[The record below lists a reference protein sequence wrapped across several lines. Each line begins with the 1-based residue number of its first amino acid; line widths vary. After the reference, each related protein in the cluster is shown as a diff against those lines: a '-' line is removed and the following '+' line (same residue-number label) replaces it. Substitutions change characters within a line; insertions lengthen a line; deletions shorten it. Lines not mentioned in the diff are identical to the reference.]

1 MLKKNRIGRL
11 IRIMTGT
18 GANVKLPAISNN
30 CNTQSVQTK
39 KASEI
44 KLVPEDQEQL
54 RLAFAAFN
62 EASEQLS
69 GVYQELQR
77 QVAQLT
83 RELALANGELHK
95 QLIAKENLSQQL
107 SLLLNAL
114 PGGVIALDARER
126 IEQVNPAAISILGE
140 PLPGLTWHQVIQ
152 ERLSPTAIIN
162 EWQIKLQRTAEPR
175 RIRIE
180 SSAMDST
187 GRRILL
193 VNDITEAYAVQEQIR
208 RNQRLTAM
216 GEMAANLA
224 HQLRTPL
231 STALLYANH
240 LGSDALTPAERHK
253 FATKTIERLH
263 HLEHL
268 TKDMLRFVKGE
279 TAQLEKIAI
288 KDLLAELRQVIEPQ
302 MIQRHL
308 QFIVHD
314 QSAANSL
321 MADRQALCG
330 AIINLLENAMQAS
343 SPGGT
348 ITLTSHL
355 EDGNI
360 ILSVHDD
367 GPGIE
372 AALQERLF
380 EPFFTT
386 RPEGTGLGLAI
397 VRGVIQS
404 MGGNIHISSSVD
416 TGTEFII
423 WLPSSKGEE

>member
-1 MLKKNRIGRL
+1 MQ
-11 IRIMTGT
+11 TE
-18 GANVKLPAISNN
+18 NV
-30 CNTQSVQTK
+30 
-39 KASEI
+39 SEI
-44 KLVPEDQEQL
+44 KPILADQEQL
-54 RLAFAAFN
+54 KLAFAAFN
-62 EASEQLS
+62 AASEQLS
-69 GVYQELQR
+69 GVYQDLQH

-114 PGGVIALDARER
+114 PGGVIALDAQEC
-126 IEQVNPAAISILGE
+126 IEQVNPAAIAILGE
-140 PLPGLTWHQVIQ
+140 SLVGGDWRQVTQ
-152 ERLSPTAIIN
+152 ERLSPTAIVN
-162 EWQIKLQRTAEPR
+162 EWLVKLQQTAQPR

-180 SSAMDST
+180 SSATDAA

-193 VNDITEAYAVQEQIR
+193 VNDITEAYAIQEQIR
-208 RNQRLTAM
+208 RNQRLTSM

-240 LGSDALTPAERHK
+240 LGSDALTPVERRK

-279 TAQLEKIAI
+279 ARRRERVVIS
-288 KDLLAELRQVIEPQ
+288 DLLAELHQVIEPQ
-302 MIQRHL
+302 ITQQDL
-308 QFIVHD
+308 QFIVQD
-314 QSAANSL
+314 QS
-321 MADRQALCG
+321 MAQALITDRQALCG
-330 AIINLLENAMQAS
+330 AMINLLENAMQAS
-343 SPGGT
+343 ATGGK
-348 ITLTSHL
+348 IILTSRL
-355 EDGNI
+355 EGKNI
-360 ILSVHDD
+360 ILSVHDN

-386 RPEGTGLGLAI
+386 RAEGTGLGLAI
-397 VRGVIQS
+397 VRGVIES
-404 MGGNIHISSSVD
+404 MGGEVKIHSSPGEGS
-416 TGTEFII
+416 EFMIR
-423 WLPSSKGEE
+423 LPRNRGEKS

>member
-1 MLKKNRIGRL
+1 MQ
-11 IRIMTGT
+11 TE
-18 GANVKLPAISNN
+18 NV
-30 CNTQSVQTK
+30 
-39 KASEI
+39 SEI
-44 KLVPEDQEQL
+44 KPVPADQEQL
-54 RLAFAAFN
+54 KLAFAAFN
-62 EASEQLS
+62 AASEQLS
-69 GVYQELQR
+69 GVYQDLQH

-114 PGGVIALDARER
+114 PGGVIALDAQEC
-126 IEQVNPAAISILGE
+126 IEQVNPAAIAILGE
-140 PLPGLTWHQVIQ
+140 SLVGGDWRQVTQ
-152 ERLSPTAIIN
+152 ERLSPTAIVN
-162 EWQIKLQRTAEPR
+162 EWLVKLQQTAQPR

-180 SSAMDST
+180 SSATDAA

-193 VNDITEAYAVQEQIR
+193 VNDITEAYAIQEQIR
-208 RNQRLTAM
+208 RNQRLTSM

-240 LGSDALTPAERHK
+240 LGGDALTPVERRK

-279 TAQLEKIAI
+279 ARRRERVVIS
-288 KDLLAELRQVIEPQ
+288 DLLAELHQVIEPQ
-302 MIQRHL
+302 ITQQDL
-308 QFIVHD
+308 QFIVQD
-314 QSAANSL
+314 QS
-321 MADRQALCG
+321 MAQALITDRQALCG

-343 SPGGT
+343 ATGGK
-348 ITLTSHL
+348 IILTSRL
-355 EDGNI
+355 EGKNI

-367 GPGIE
+367 GPGIDT
-372 AALQERLF
+372 ALQERLF

-386 RPEGTGLGLAI
+386 RAEGTGLGLAI
-397 VRGVIQS
+397 VRGVIES
-404 MGGNIHISSSVD
+404 MGGNVTIHSAPGE
-416 TGTEFII
+416 GTEFMIR
-423 WLPSSKGEE
+423 LPRNKGDKS

>member
-1 MLKKNRIGRL
+1 M
-11 IRIMTGT
+11 
-18 GANVKLPAISNN
+18 
-30 CNTQSVQTK
+30 QTNK
-39 KASEI
+39 VIEI
-44 KLVPEDQEQL
+44 KPVPVDQEQL
-54 RLAFAAFN
+54 QLAFAAFN

-69 GVYQELQR
+69 GVYQELQH

-83 RELALANGELHK
+83 GELAIANGELHR

-114 PGGVIALDARER
+114 PGGVIALNGQEC

-140 PLPGLTWHQVIQ
+140 PLLGMTWHQVIQ

-162 EWQIKLQRTAEPR
+162 EWHTKRQGTAEQR

-180 SSAMDST
+180 SSTTDST

-193 VNDITEAYAVQEQIR
+193 VNDITEAYALQDQIR
-208 RNQRLTAM
+208 RNQRLTSM

-240 LGSDALTPAERHK
+240 LGSDALTSVERQK
-253 FATKTIERLH
+253 FATKTIERMH

-268 TKDMLRFVKGE
+268 INDMLRFVKGE
-279 TAQLEKIAI
+279 ITQLENVRISH
-288 KDLLAELRQVIEPQ
+288 LLAELRQVIEPQ
-302 MIQRHL
+302 MTQHGL
-308 QFIVHD
+308 QLIVHD
-314 QSAANSL
+314 LSETESL
-321 MADRQALCG
+321 MTDRQALCG
-330 AIINLLENAMQAS
+330 AMLNLLENAMQAS
-343 SPGGT
+343 SPGDQ
-348 ITLTSHL
+348 IILKSDV
-355 EDGNI
+355 ENENI
-360 ILSVHDD
+360 VLSVHDD
-367 GPGIE
+367 GPGID

-386 RPEGTGLGLAI
+386 RSEGTGLGLAI

-404 MGGNIHISSSVD
+404 MGGSVQINSSPD
-416 TGTEFII
+416 TGTEFVIR
-423 WLPSSKGEE
+423 LPRNKGD